1 MRRAVPAIL
10 LTLLGL
16 GALASFKTTPGI
28 TGTIKVSAP
37 PPRRSTPTTAPPPT
51 TAPSPHASA
60 PPATRKKPT
69 PATNPP
75 ATAPPTTQA
84 PAVTTT
90 RTLTG
95 DPIDNRFG
103 TVQVRVT
110 MRGNQITA
118 VDALQMPYDHQQ
130 SAYISQQAEPY
141 LQQEALQAQSAN
153 IQIVTGATYTSES
166 YAQSLQS
173 ALSKA

>member
-16 GALASFKTTPGI
+16 GALASFKTTPGVS
-28 TGTIKVSAP
+28 GTIKISAP
-37 PPRRSTPTTAPPPT
+37 PPRGSTPTTAPPPT
-51 TAPSPHASA
+51 TAKRSTH
-60 PPATRKKPT
+60 
-69 PATNPP
+69 ATNPP
-75 ATAPPTTQA
+75 ATAPPTTQ
-84 PAVTTT
+84 PPVTTT

-110 MRGNQITA
+110 MRGNQITT
-118 VDALQMPYDHQQ
+118 VEALQMPYDHQQ

-141 LQQEALQAQSAN
+141 LRQEALQAQSPN
-153 IQIVTGATYTSES
+153 IQIVSGATYTSES

>member
-16 GALASFKTTPGI
+16 GALASFKSTPGAI
-28 TGTIKVSAP
+28 GAIKVGA
-37 PPRRSTPTTAPPPT
+37 PPRRVSTPATAPPPT
-51 TAPSPHASA
+51 TAHQPS
-60 PPATRKKPT
+60 

-75 ATAPPTTQA
+75 ASAPPPTQ
-84 PAVTTT
+84 PPGTT

-95 DPIDNRFG
+95 DPIDNQFG

-110 MRGNQITA
+110 MRGNQMTA
-118 VDALQMPYDHQQ
+118 VEALQMPYDHQQ

-141 LQQEALQAQSAN
+141 LRQEALQAQSAN
-153 IQIVTGATYTSES
+153 IQIVSGATYTSES

>member
-16 GALASFKTTPGI
+16 GALASFKTTPGV
-28 TGTIKVSAP
+28 TGTIKVGAP
-37 PPRRSTPTTAPPPT
+37 PPRASTPTTAPPPT
-51 TAPSPHASA
+51 NANG
-60 PPATRKKPT
+60 PT
-69 PATNPP
+69 PATNSP
-75 ATAPPTTQA
+75 AGAPPTTQA
-84 PAVTTT
+84 SATTT
-90 RTLTG
+90 RTIDG

-110 MRGNQITA
+110 MRGSQIVA
-118 VDALQMPYDHQQ
+118 VQAIQMPYDHQQ

-141 LQQEALQAQSAN
+141 LRQEALQAQSAN
-153 IQIVTGATYTSES
+153 IQIVGGATYTSES

>member
-16 GALASFKTTPGI
+16 GLLASFRTTPGAI
-28 TGTIKVSAP
+28 GAIKVGAP
-37 PPRRSTPTTAPPPT
+37 PPRASTPTTAPPPT
-51 TAPSPHASA
+51 TAK
-60 PPATRKKPT
+60 RPT

-75 ATAPPTTQA
+75 ATAPPTSPA
-84 PAVTTT
+84 PATT

-95 DPIDNRFG
+95 DPIDNQFG

-118 VDALQMPYDHQQ
+118 VQALQMPYDHQQ

-141 LQQEALQAQSAN
+141 LRQEALAAQSAN
-153 IQIVTGATYTSES
+153 IQIVSGATYTSES